1 MAYEL
6 PEDAEALDVE
16 DLLSISVTEVT
27 LTMPLYR
34 RPSASPAVDDAP
46 PTPRGP
52 PPQRRR

>member
-1 MAYEL
+1 MAYDL

-34 RPSASPAVDDAP
+34 RPSAAPAVDDAP